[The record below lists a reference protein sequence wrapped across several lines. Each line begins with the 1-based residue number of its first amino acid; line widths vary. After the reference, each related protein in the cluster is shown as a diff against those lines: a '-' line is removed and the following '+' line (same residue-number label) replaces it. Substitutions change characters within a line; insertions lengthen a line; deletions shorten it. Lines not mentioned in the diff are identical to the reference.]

1 MHPFRLALLLASLA
15 IVIAGCR
22 RTPSTE
28 KGAGNPSYATTIF
41 PFRSILE
48 PVSGKRGTV
57 RHLLPA
63 GSSPH
68 TYDPRPSDARI
79 AARARVLF
87 YGAAELD
94 AWGARLA
101 SGLAVELIGL
111 LPDSMILDLPYLED
125 STFGEHNHS
134 PGRDPHFWM
143 DPLTVASLLPA
154 LADTLCDADPEY
166 CVDYRRNA
174 AVFADRL
181 DVLHDSVRTTLA
193 PLAGR
198 SVLLSHPFVYYLL
211 DRYGIH
217 VAGIVEEIP
226 GSEPTARDMQRIVNT
241 VRQTGADA
249 ILILPQLPDRAARA
263 VSETLGIPLI
273 ELDPIGGGVRRTT
286 YEDLILYNVHAL
298 RQALRK
304 SSLRRDQ

>member
-1 MHPFRLALLLASLA
+1 MHPIRLALLIASFA
-15 IVIAGCR
+15 IVIIGCR
-22 RTPSTE
+22 RTPSSE
-28 KGAGNPSYATTIF
+28 IDSSNPIYATTIF

-48 PVSGKRGTV
+48 PVIGERGTV
-57 RHLLPA
+57 HHLLPA

-87 YGAAELD
+87 YGAVELD
-94 AWGARLA
+94 AWGARLG
-101 SGLAVELIGL
+101 SGPTVELIGL
-111 LPDSMILDLPYLED
+111 LPDSMTLDLP
-125 STFGEHNHS
+125 FGVGSAHDTHGHT

-143 DPLTVASLLPA
+143 DPVTVSSLLPA
-154 LADTLCDADPEY
+154 LADTLCSGDPEF
-166 CVDYRRNA
+166 CADYHRNA
-174 AVFADRL
+174 AAFADRL
-181 DVLHDSVRTTLA
+181 EVLHDSVRTILE
-193 PLAGR
+193 PLEEP

-241 VRQTGADA
+241 VRRTGADA

-273 ELDPIGGGVRRTT
+273 ELDPIGGMERRTT
-286 YEDLILYNVHAL
+286 YEDLILYNAHAL
-298 RQALRK
+298 RQALRT
-304 SSLRRDQ
+304 SSTLRDQ